1 MDTVLRA
8 QVEALEITKEIEVI
22 PFKAK
27 HLKLLLEML
36 EDQDTPWSSKVS
48 MKSLPKIGYIA
59 LLNKQPVAAGF
70 LRRVECDEVAQIDCL
85 TSNPWFGSIIRHAA
99 LTDVVNRLI
108 DDAKLLKLQGI
119 IAFTK
124 DVGVLSRAKELG
136 FELKEENLIVLKV

>member
-1 MDTVLRA
+1 LSLQIA
-8 QVEALEITKEIEVI
+8 KEIEVV
-22 PFKAK
+22 PFKYA
-27 HLKLLLEML
+27 HLPLLLEML
-36 EDQDTPWSSKVS
+36 TDQNTPWATKVS

-99 LTDVVNRLI
+99 ITNVVNRLI
-108 DDAKLLKLQGI
+108 EDAKLLKLQGI

-124 DVGVLSRAKELG
+124 DLGVLSRAKELG
-136 FELKEENLIVLKV
+136 FQQNDEKLVVLKL

>member
-1 MDTVLRA
+1 LDHL
-8 QVEALEITKEIEVI
+8 LKDIEVI
-22 PFKAK
+22 PFKFT
-27 HLKLLLEML
+27 HLPLLLEML
-36 EDQDTPWSSKVS
+36 EDHNTPWSSKVS

-85 TSNPWFGSIIRHAA
+85 TSNPWFGSIIRHAGV
-99 LTDVVNRLI
+99 TDVVNRLI

-124 DVGVLSRAKELG
+124 DSGVLTRAKELG
-136 FELKEENLIVLKV
+136 FNLIDESLIVLKI